1 MSEDDTPSESIVQR
15 TTPDFIRRSFV
26 LKFGIGLLVIGVAV
40 GLIGVVATNEVRSET
55 QQSAEADF
63 QNTALQKSNVAEQW
77 VSQNKLSAWLISN
90 QDRWANDN
98 RNLQQALEN
107 ERERLPDDAKNIHL
121 LERTPNGTTVVASTS
136 IEPGTDANLAYLTW
150 TSSVSLDK
158 TSKVTVSNVYA
169 DREDKTPTIG
179 FVTPTPAAENRLLV
193 FEYGTSRLA
202 ESLKG
207 VDGDDDRF
215 SQVVSDEGTIIADL
229 SDGSDGNGGSAA
241 LSEYPVMQTVLDGNN
256 LRKSDQK
263 KAGVYTSMPAKEGF
277 IDEEYIVGY
286 APVGGTDWVVLTH
299 APTSSVFSL
308 TNRIQQWGLIT
319 IIGQIVLIGSL
330 GLLLAYSTGSAID
343 RLTRKTEEMREGNL
357 DIELQ
362 TTRID
367 NIGRLYVGFADM
379 RDALKNQIDE
389 AERARK
395 EAEVSRAEA
404 MEMSNHLQEKATEFS
419 IAMEETAAGDMTTRM
434 EQDGENEAMDTIAAE
449 FNAMIEELEKT
460 TGQLK
465 SFSEEVAES
474 GDVVLTSA
482 ESVKDASEQVAE
494 SIQRISDR
502 AYDQKD
508 QLQYISED
516 LDELVETLETFQQEH
531 PDLDLTEPLEQFRAV
546 ATQLQ
551 DASDTSEEMMQES
564 ETVAG
569 AAEEQAAELNEVSSR
584 AKQLKRYARPLGD
597 ILERFETDA
606 EHEFV
611 FSGGPSQTTRMPEDE
626 E

>member
-121 LERTPNGTTVVASTS
+121 LERAPNGTTVVASTS

-516 LDELVETLETFQQEH
+516 LDELVETLEIFQQEH

>member
-1 MSEDDTPSESIVQR
+1 MNDDNAPSESIVQR
-15 TTPDFIRRSFV
+15 ITPDLIRRSFV
-26 LKFGIGLLVIGVAV
+26 LKFGIGLLVIGLAV
-40 GLIGVVATNEVRSET
+40 GVIGVVATNEVRSET
-55 QQSAEADF
+55 QQNVESEF
-63 QNTALQKSNVAEQW
+63 QNTALQKSNVVEQW

-90 QDRWANDN
+90 QDRWANDD
-98 RNLQQALEN
+98 RNLEQALEN
-107 ERERLPDDAKNIHL
+107 ERARLPDDAKNIHL
-121 LERTPNGTTVVASTS
+121 LERGPDGTKVVASTS
-136 IEPGTDANLAYLTW
+136 IESGTDANLAYLTW
-150 TSSVSLDK
+150 VSGVSVDE

-169 DREDKTPTIG
+169 DRDDETPTIG
-179 FVTPTPAAENRLLV
+179 FVTPAPAADDRLLV
-193 FEYGTSRLA
+193 FEYGTYRLA
-202 ESLKG
+202 ESLRG
-207 VDGDDDRF
+207 VDGGDDRF
-215 SQVVSDEGTIIADL
+215 SQVVSNDGTIIADL
-229 SDGSDGNGGSAA
+229 SEGGEGSGGTDA
-241 LSEYPVMQTVLDGNN
+241 LSQYPEVQTVLDGNN
-256 LRKSDQK
+256 LRENAEKR
-263 KAGVYTSMPAKEGF
+263 AGVRTSMPATEKL
-277 IDEEYIVGY
+277 IDEEYTVGY
-286 APVGGTDWVVLTH
+286 APVDGTDWVVLTH
-299 APTSSVFSL
+299 APTSNVFGL
-308 TNRIQQWGLIT
+308 ANQIQKWGLLTIT
-319 IIGQIVLIGSL
+319 GQVVLIGSL

-367 NIGRLYVGFADM
+367 NIGRLYVGFGDM

-404 MEMSNHLQEKATEFS
+404 MEMSNYLQEKATEFS
-419 IAMEETAAGDMTTRM
+419 IAMEETAGGDMTTRM

-449 FNAMIEELEKT
+449 FNQMIEELEKT

-482 ESVKDASEQVAE
+482 ESVKDASEQVAAF
-494 SIQRISDR
+494 IQRISDQT
-502 AYDQKD
+502 YEQKD
-508 QLQYISED
+508 QLQHISED
-516 LDELVETLETFQQEH
+516 LDELVETLEGFEQEH
-531 PDLDLTEPLEQFRAV
+531 PELDLTASLEQFRAV

-551 DASDTSEEMMQES
+551 EAADTSEEMMQES

-611 FSGGPSQTTRMPEDE
+611 FSGGPSQTTRTPKDE

>member
-1 MSEDDTPSESIVQR
+1 
-15 TTPDFIRRSFV
+15 
-26 LKFGIGLLVIGVAV
+26 LK
-40 GLIGVVATNEVRSET
+40 
-55 QQSAEADF
+55 
-63 QNTALQKSNVAEQW
+63 
-77 VSQNKLSAWLISN
+77 
-90 QDRWANDN
+90 
-98 RNLQQALEN
+98 N
-107 ERERLPDDAKNIHL
+107 ERGRLPDDAKNIHL

-516 LDELVETLETFQQEH
+516 LDELVGTLETFQQEH

>member
-98 RNLQQALEN
+98 RNLQQALKN
-107 ERERLPDDAKNIHL
+107 ERGRLPDDAKNIHL